1 MSNLGYFCEAINPFF
16 LVPSRDWLIFFTPSP
31 NPPTP
36 PDRWQKTRAPLSNP
50 AKRTKKSQKPKNAFL
65 KFFER
70 QKQKLVK

>member
-16 LVPSRDWLIFFTPSP
+16 LVPSRDWLTFFTPLP

-50 AKRTKKSQKPKNAFL
+50 EKEQKNLKN
-65 KFFER
+65 
-70 QKQKLVK
+70 QKMHF